1 MSAHPMSRPF
11 ERRPHPVPSQRGA
24 VLIVALILLAVLT
37 LLGVTA
43 MSTTSLEEKMAAN
56 TQEGTRAF
64 QIAETGLA
72 TGFNN
77 GAAFNL
83 NGLNVAWQPVRLADN
98 TQVGRI
104 QYQSRFNGWSPP
116 PQNSLYSA
124 AQFHAAHFDFQSDGE
139 TWAGGAASGIASRHH
154 GGAYQIAPKQ

>member
-1 MSAHPMSRPF
+1 MSAHPILRPF
-11 ERRPHPVPSQRGA
+11 GRRAHPARSQRGA

-72 TGFNN
+72 TGF
-77 GAAFNL
+77 
-83 NGLNVAWQPVRLADN
+83 
-98 TQVGRI
+98 
-104 QYQSRFNGWSPP
+104 
-116 PQNSLYSA
+116 
-124 AQFHAAHFDFQSDGE
+124 
-139 TWAGGAASGIASRHH
+139 
-154 GGAYQIAPKQ
+154 